1 MAASVKANTW
11 GRVARLFARLLLTA
25 LVGLIFAAAAI
36 VTVLPRA
43 THGAA
48 LTVLSGSMTPHLP
61 VGSVVLIRPV
71 DPGTLHVGDV
81 ATYQKEPGKAEYIT
95 HRIVGINTS
104 TTPTTFTFKG
114 DANRGPDIN
123 PVPATAIR
131 GKVWFSVPYL
141 GTIRDAV
148 HTKGVLFLLAV
159 VGLVGYALFQ
169 VTSALRERRRAGG
182 EARHRGVPSSDTKA
196 AADELPT
203 DPLATDPPTNNAP
216 TNNAPPNN
224 APPALRQVLVMTF
237 RAGRTGR
244 LAPEPVAWALGGV
257 ILQQSVDTFAVV
269 VIETA
274 ERLPMTLA
282 LLETLE
288 PLRVQRFE
296 LVADTF
302 CVPAT
307 AIKPHT
313 VDLEAGRLVLVADG
327 RDE

>member
-1 MAASVKANTW
+1 MAAQVTSSAWTRV
-11 GRVARLFARLLLTA
+11 GRLLARLLLTA
-25 LVGLIFAAAAI
+25 MVGLIFAAAAV

-81 ATYQKEPGKAEYIT
+81 ATYQKAPGKAEYIT

-104 TTPTTFTFKG
+104 TTPATFTFKG
-114 DANRGPDIN
+114 DANRGADID

-148 HTKGVLFLLAV
+148 HTKGVLFLVAV
-159 VGLVGYALFQ
+159 IGLVGYALFQ
-169 VTSALRERRRAGG
+169 LASALKERRRPAGG
-182 EARHRGVPSSDTKA
+182 ARHRGGATSGAPTSSDEATPDGTA
-196 AADELPT
+196 SSPVSTADDVTRRQVPQA
-203 DPLATDPPTNNAP
+203 DQ
-216 TNNAPPNN
+216 
-224 APPALRQVLVMTF
+224 RQVLVITF
-237 RAGRTGR
+237 RAGRAGR

-257 ILQQSVDTFAVV
+257 ILREGADTFAVV
-269 VIETA
+269 LVETA
-274 ERLPMTLA
+274 ERMPMTSA

-288 PLRVQRFE
+288 PIRVQRFQQVE
-296 LVADTF
+296 DTF
-302 CVPAT
+302 SAPAIASGT
-307 AIKPHT
+307 RV
-313 VDLEAGRLVLVADG
+313 VDLEAAHLVSVADG